1 MKQAI
6 LSALLAAVL
15 VTPAVAQQK
24 AEVRTAQS
32 PASTAATADLADGV
46 VRKVDKDAG
55 KMTVRHGEI
64 KNLAMPPMTMVFQVK
79 ERALLDKV
87 KAGDKVRFRAE
98 EIGGA
103 LVITALEPVR

>member
-6 LSALLAAVL
+6 LVVL
-15 VTPAVAQQK
+15 VAAAFVAPAVAQQK
-24 AEVRTAQS
+24 ADVRPALS
-32 PASTAATADLADGV
+32 PASTASAAELTDGE
-46 VRKVDKDAG
+46 VRKVNKDTG
-55 KMTVRHGEI
+55 KMTIRHSEI

-79 ERALLDKV
+79 ELALLDKA

-103 LVITALEPVR
+103 LVVVAIEPVR